1 MELFLQNHNS
11 NFTWAM
17 VLWCK
22 VYKKF
27 NKFDIIV
34 KVTTVFCNLVYFLT
48 IVYVEIDLAIA
59 FLT

>member
-1 MELFLQNHNS
+1 
-11 NFTWAM
+11 M

-34 KVTTVFCNLVYFLT
+34 KVTTVFYILVYFLT